1 MGIKVSDIML
11 DLGSGDACVNDV
23 YVEQAIGQVNV
34 SSAIFTACE
43 AFAESFDS
51 LDDSEKED
59 VVQEA
64 ANAGLPT
71 TPEGAVDCAYEAL
84 SNALVGTFRHFYSES
99 AIVQEAFTGPTCPLK
114 GIVAIAKKLGA
125 NPEDLK
131 GVECDPASAAKIAKA
146 IGKVK
151 LAKGKRFVKPGSIK
165 KLTEKWING
174 TSLVLNAYCTDTSD
188 LYDSSKNPAV
198 AALIKSPLM
207 VPCPDN
213 AAWQLNT
220 LHEALEKI
228 DGSIIGK
235 SEELSL
241 KESDYFTG
249 EGVNIGTNELATLI
263 LCYMAWG
270 QAGMYFK
277 GKLTDQ
283 GKAGRERAIKKMV
296 AVAKDGGRGISY
308 GAKKLASKITKKDA
322 PEKPDS
328 AMADVPAKSLAEES
342 GILER
347 MNKKFQSLG
356 KTLKGA
362 YNDSLDAVLVDK
374 TNK

>member
-43 AFAESFDS
+43 AFAESYAD
-51 LDDSEKED
+51 LDDSEREN

-84 SNALVGTFRHFYSES
+84 SNALIGTFRHFHSES
-99 AIVQEAFTGPTCPLK
+99 AIVQEAFTGATCPMK

-125 NPEDLK
+125 DPEKLK
-131 GVECDPASAAKIAKA
+131 GVACDPASAKTIANA
-146 IGKVK
+146 LGKVK
-151 LAKGKRFVKPGSIK
+151 LAKGKRFVKAGAIK
-165 KLTEKWING
+165 KITQKWING

-198 AALIKSPLM
+198 AALVSSPLM
-207 VPCPDN
+207 VPVPDN
-213 AAWQLNT
+213 SAWQLNT

-228 DGSIIGK
+228 DGSIMSGN
-235 SEELSL
+235 ELTL
-241 KESDYFTG
+241 KESDYITG
-249 EGVNIGTNELATLI
+249 EGTTISTGDLATLI

-270 QAGMYFK
+270 QAGVYFK
-277 GKLTDQ
+277 DKLTDQ

-296 AVAKDGGRGISY
+296 AAAKDGGRGISY
-308 GAKKLASKITKKDA
+308 GAKKLASKITKKEA

-328 AMADVPAKSLAEES
+328 AMDEVPEKSLAESS

-347 MNKKFQSLG
+347 MNKKFQTLG

-362 YNDSLDAVLVDK
+362 YNDSLDAILVDK
-374 TNK
+374 TSK